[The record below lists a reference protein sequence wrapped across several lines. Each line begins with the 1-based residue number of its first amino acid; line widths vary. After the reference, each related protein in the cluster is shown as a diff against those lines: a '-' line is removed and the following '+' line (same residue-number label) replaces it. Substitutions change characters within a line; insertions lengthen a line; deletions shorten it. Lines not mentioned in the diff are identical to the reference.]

1 MIKIDV
7 EGHENSVLSGGIETI
22 KRNNPIIFIENL
34 SPAYPHLFQDSQF
47 DEFFKETNYIR
58 KHKDIEGSCMDLWI
72 PKLMELPNGK

>member
-1 MIKIDV
+1 MVKIDV

-34 SPAYPHLFQDSQF
+34 SPGYPHLFHDSQF
-47 DEFFKETNYIR
+47 DEFFKEINYIR
-58 KHKDIEGSCMDLWI
+58 KHKNIVGSCMDLWI